1 MLTIWC
7 VKVGCIISSDM
18 FGLHF
23 NSTFIYQQK
32 NIGAHMILEMKL
44 VLVYALSVIFMLFV
58 QSYLTT
64 RQYGI
69 RPLVEYKEHITLT
82 GIAGRADRAVK
93 NSLVSLILLLPAVVA
108 LVSIEY
114 TSAET
119 ILALQIFFCVRILY
133 FVAYLFSITW
143 VRSSFWWLGTFCI
156 FYLYAVALGSV

>member
-1 MLTIWC
+1 MLLIT
-7 VKVGCIISSDM
+7 
-18 FGLHF
+18 
-23 NSTFIYQQK
+23 Q
-32 NIGAHMILEMKL
+32 NIGANMILEMKL

-93 NSLVSLILLLPAVVA
+93 NSLVSLILLLPAAVA
-108 LVSIEY
+108 LVSTEY

-119 ILALQIFFCVRILY
+119 ILALQIFLCVRILY
-133 FVAYLFSITW
+133 FIAYLFSITW
-143 VRSSFWWLGTFCI
+143 VRSCFWWMGTFCV
-156 FYLYAVALGSV
+156 FYLYWVAIGSA

>member
-1 MLTIWC
+1 MLLIT
-7 VKVGCIISSDM
+7 
-18 FGLHF
+18 
-23 NSTFIYQQK
+23 Q
-32 NIGAHMILEMKL
+32 NIGANMILEMKL
-44 VLVYALSVIFMLFV
+44 VLVYALSVFFMLFV

-93 NSLVSLILLLPAVVA
+93 NSLVSLILLLPAAVA
-108 LVSIEY
+108 LASTEY

-119 ILALQIFFCVRILY
+119 ILALQIFLCVRIFY
-133 FVAYLFSITW
+133 FAAYLFSVTW
-143 VRSSFWWLGTFCI
+143 VRSCLWWLGTFCI

>member
-1 MLTIWC
+1 MLLIT
-7 VKVGCIISSDM
+7 
-18 FGLHF
+18 
-23 NSTFIYQQK
+23 Q
-32 NIGAHMILEMKL
+32 NIGANMILEMKL
-44 VLVYALSVIFMLFV
+44 VIVYALSVIFMLFV

-93 NSLVSLILLLPAVVA
+93 NSLVSLILLLPSVVA

-133 FVAYLFSITW
+133 FVTYLFSITW
-143 VRSSFWWLGTFCI
+143 VRSCFWWLGTFCI
-156 FYLYAVALGSV
+156 FYLYAIALTSV

>member
-1 MLTIWC
+1 
-7 VKVGCIISSDM
+7 
-18 FGLHF
+18 
-23 NSTFIYQQK
+23 
-32 NIGAHMILEMKL
+32 MILEMKL

-93 NSLVSLILLLPAVVA
+93 NSLVSLILLLPAAVA
-108 LVSIEY
+108 LVSTEY
-114 TSAET
+114 TSGET
-119 ILALQIFFCVRILY
+119 ILALQIFLCVRIFY
-133 FVAYLFSITW
+133 FAAYLFSVTW
-143 VRSSFWWLGTFCI
+143 VRSCFWWLGTFCI